1 VVLGVSG
8 DPHIPLFG
16 ERKYFYVRKSQIY
29 CDKNVNIDEW
39 KYFCKSPGFS
49 GRGNGVTERE
59 KEWLKKLEQTLGIH
73 VREGESR
80 PAGQAGI
87 VWELSSGKQV
97 VLCGDWTER
106 EKQLLLLLREAV
118 GGQAHGCRGRDGW
131 LRELIR
137 GSNHGVILREAER
150 VDWKM
155 HALLHM
161 EAKRE
166 TNSDGKAGLREL
178 VEAYFGDTGVRLAE
192 LDERSWG
199 LLVPIAP
206 SEVEDGMPEEERILQ
221 EAEGLAEAMVN
232 ERGQEVRLAVHLPV
246 SSPSEV
252 REAWERMV
260 RVMEMERVFDPERR
274 VIPVWR
280 MKLEELLAEIDVE
293 RVERYLQETGL
304 MRALRDRETRR
315 TLEAFFR
322 HDLNA
327 SEAARHLYIHR
338 NTLLYRL
345 ERLKQE
351 SGLDVRR
358 FEDAVRVKVA
368 LLLRRRLEAE
378 L

>member
-1 VVLGVSG
+1 
-8 DPHIPLFG
+8 
-16 ERKYFYVRKSQIY
+16 
-29 CDKNVNIDEW
+29 
-39 KYFCKSPGFS
+39 
-49 GRGNGVTERE
+49 
-59 KEWLKKLEQTLGIH
+59 
-73 VREGESR
+73 
-80 PAGQAGI
+80 
-87 VWELSSGKQV
+87 
-97 VLCGDWTER
+97 
-106 EKQLLLLLREAV
+106 
-118 GGQAHGCRGRDGW
+118 
-131 LRELIR
+131 
-137 GSNHGVILREAER
+137 
-150 VDWKM
+150 
-155 HALLHM
+155 
-161 EAKRE
+161 
-166 TNSDGKAGLREL
+166 
-178 VEAYFGDTGVRLAE
+178 
-192 LDERSWG
+192 
-199 LLVPIAP
+199 
-206 SEVEDGMPEEERILQ
+206 MPEEERILQ